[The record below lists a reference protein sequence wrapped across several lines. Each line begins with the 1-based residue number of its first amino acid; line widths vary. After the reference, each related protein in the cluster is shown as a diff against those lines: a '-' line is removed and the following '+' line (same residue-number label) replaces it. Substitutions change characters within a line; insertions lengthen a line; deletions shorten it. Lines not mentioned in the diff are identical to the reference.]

1 MNTKLQT
8 FLHFPLTRML
18 IAFALIVAWAALMF
32 FIAHQA
38 HLHGVAAGA
47 EHLANGLGAIVI
59 YLGYVRFY
67 ERRPAVELQAT
78 ALLPQF
84 LKGFGIG
91 AGLFCSCVLILWLSD
106 AYVVTAVNSPLALLG
121 PLLGALGAATLE
133 EIAIR
138 GVLFRILEEWL
149 GTWTGLLLSAVIF
162 GLLHAVNPDAN
173 WRGLLGIALEGG
185 VILAAAYVYGRQLW
199 ICMGLHC
206 AWNFTDGGVFG
217 VGPKAH
223 SLLSADIH
231 GPDWLTGGAD
241 GLDTSLV
248 AVLLC
253 LAVSVTFL
261 LLARRRGHIMAPS
274 WRRTSNPR

>member
-1 MNTKLQT
+1 MNSKLRA
-8 FLHFPLTRML
+8 FMYFPLMRIL
-18 IAFALIVAWAALMF
+18 IAFALIVAWAAPMF
-32 FIAHQA
+32 FFAHQA
-38 HLHGVAAGA
+38 HLRGVAAGA
-47 EHLANGLGAIVI
+47 AHLLNGLGACAI
-59 YLGYVRFY
+59 YLAYVRFY
-67 ERRPAVELQAT
+67 ERRAATELKA
-78 ALLPQF
+78 ASLLPQF

-91 AGLFCSCVLILWLSD
+91 TGLFCSCVLILWLSG
-106 AYVVTAVNSPLALLG
+106 AYVVTMVNSPMALLA
-121 PLLGALGAATLE
+121 PFLGALGAATLE

-138 GVLFRILEEWL
+138 GVLFRIMEEWL
-149 GTWTGLLLSAVIF
+149 GTWTALILSAVIF
-162 GLLHAVNPDAN
+162 GLLHAVNPDSN

-206 AWNFTDGGVFG
+206 AWNFTDGGIFG

-223 SLLSADIH
+223 SLLSADIR

-253 LAVSVTFL
+253 LAVSVAFL
-261 LLARRRGHIMAPS
+261 LLARRCGHIMAPS